1 VRVKAVGR
9 QPSPS
14 SGRGFCNGGPADEDP
29 KQMHQDFRVAR
40 VAELEEQ
47 WRRAQELGAVL
58 LYDRT
63 GQPGSTEE
71 RP

>member
-1 VRVKAVGR
+1 
-9 QPSPS
+9 
-14 SGRGFCNGGPADEDP
+14 
-29 KQMHQDFRVAR
+29 MHQDFRVAR